1 MLTDTLQRAEIL
13 HARHAVEPLVEERLG
28 VRKDDLPI
36 GVVLDLLIGLV
47 ADPYRPHAA
56 IAVDR
61 RFLPFDQR
69 GFAAHSIDRLETATR
84 RAVHDVAQIFVIAF
98 QNIERPQPVERM
110 HRVIGVEY
118 TAIALVPV
126 PARDR
131 TRTREN
137 TGAT

>member
-1 MLTDTLQRAEIL
+1 MRQRPPRSTRPDTLFPYPTLFRS
-13 HARHAVEPLVEERLG
+13 ERLG
-28 VRKDDLPI
+28 VRKDYLPI

-84 RAVHDVAQIFVIAF
+84 RAVHDVAQIFEIAF
-98 QNIERPQPVERM
+98 QNIERAQ
-110 HRVIGVEY
+110 
-118 TAIALVPV
+118 
-126 PARDR
+126 DR
-131 TRTREN
+131 KSTRLN
-137 TGAT
+137 SSH

>member
-61 RFLPFDQR
+61 PFLPFDPP
-69 GFAAHSIDRLETATR
+69 GFAAPPIHRLTTNSKERRVGQEWARHDRS
-84 RAVHDVAQIFVIAF
+84 QW
-98 QNIERPQPVERM
+98 
-110 HRVIGVEY
+110 
-118 TAIALVPV
+118 
-126 PARDR
+126 
-131 TRTREN
+131 
-137 TGAT
+137 

>member
-69 GFAAHSIDRLETATR
+69 GFAAHSIDRLETRSEEHTSELQSLMR
-84 RAVHDVAQIFVIAF
+84 ISYAVFCL
-98 QNIERPQPVERM
+98 NK
-110 HRVIGVEY
+110 
-118 TAIALVPV
+118 TKK
-126 PARDR
+126 
-131 TRTREN
+131 EN
-137 TGAT
+137 KKRLTTHTTYSNTP